1 MPIPIQ
7 CKWFRIKNN
16 ERTYQISEISSNVY
30 QLSAEDIGCKVRIEA
45 TPIDSDDTFHG
56 KAYGEF
62 GPIELDP
69 SARQTLEYVLGTGGS
84 QFPITVLLSGSST
97 NFHKKGSSC
106 VMGKGMRDDENEEEE
121 VEGEAESIEASL
133 FVNTHVIKLCFT
145 DSFGGTANEDA
156 IALKYTIDYP
166 RIELHPFDTQRFKIY
181 YTDDK
186 VEAKYEFNKCI
197 EMRALSR

>member
-1 MPIPIQ
+1 
-7 CKWFRIKNN
+7 
-16 ERTYQISEISSNVY
+16 
-30 QLSAEDIGCKVRIEA
+30 
-45 TPIDSDDTFHG
+45 
-56 KAYGEF
+56 
-62 GPIELDP
+62 
-69 SARQTLEYVLGTGGS
+69 
-84 QFPITVLLSGSST
+84 
-97 NFHKKGSSC
+97 
-106 VMGKGMRDDENEEEE
+106 MGKGMREEEMQEE

-197 EMRALSR
+197 EMRALSRQSRDLIALAIKCFSAHTYFINSKIISNVREAKS